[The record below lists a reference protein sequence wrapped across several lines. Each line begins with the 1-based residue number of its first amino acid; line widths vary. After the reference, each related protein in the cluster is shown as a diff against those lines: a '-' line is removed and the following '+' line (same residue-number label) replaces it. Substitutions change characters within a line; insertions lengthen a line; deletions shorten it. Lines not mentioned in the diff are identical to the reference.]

1 MTCMVASHQ
10 EEGVGLVV
18 VGEAVL
24 IVVIVVA
31 IGEVTGLVTGQ
42 VAAAVILRVGGKAAP
57 AVAVAACLET
67 MTGLA
72 DLQVARTGI
81 LVGVTG
87 KSIFTPHCT
96 HWVGSRNL
104 NWRWDWY

>member
-1 MTCMVASHQ
+1 MVASHQ

-57 AVAVAACLET
+57 AMAIAACLEI

-87 KSIFTPHCT
+87 KSIFTPP
-96 HWVGSRNL
+96 RNL